1 MCFLCKVKHLFFI
14 PLIALTLS
22 FQACGQSVKVVDT
35 PDLLEVLKPVSDSLR
50 IINFWATWCK
60 PCVAEM
66 PHMKA
71 LAKSQPE
78 INFVFVSLDFKDD
91 VAKVE
96 QFVKVK
102 ELPGTQL
109 LMGNVDYNSWISSV
123 HEKWDGSI
131 PFTLVQYKGQT
142 YYHRGSFASEEELFQ
157 FINQI
162 KS

>member
-1 MCFLCKVKHLFFI
+1 VKNFLFV
-14 PLIALTLS
+14 PLLLLS
-22 FQACGQSVKVVDT
+22 LGFQACGQAVKVVDT
-35 PDLLEVLKPVSDSLR
+35 PDLLETLKPESDSLR

-66 PHMKA
+66 PHLKS
-71 LAKSQPE
+71 LAKNHPE
-78 INFVFVSLDFKDD
+78 ISFVFVSLDFKDD

-109 LMGNVDYNSWISSV
+109 LMGNVDYNSWIPSV
-123 HEKWDGSI
+123 HDQWDGSI
-131 PFTLVQYKGQT
+131 PFTLVQYKGET
-142 YYHRGSFASEEELFQ
+142 HFHRGSFASEEELTQ